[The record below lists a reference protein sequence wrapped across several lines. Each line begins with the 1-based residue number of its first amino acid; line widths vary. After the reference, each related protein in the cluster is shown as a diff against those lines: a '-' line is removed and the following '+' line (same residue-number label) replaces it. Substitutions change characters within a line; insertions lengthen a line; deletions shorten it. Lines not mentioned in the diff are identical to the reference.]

1 MVEMKKIIVFA
12 SLFLVVLIYGCKAKK
27 NVSPSKESVFVDP
40 ETPKI
45 AVPVMLLDSTSK
57 KTKNKQW
64 KLVFSDEFND
74 NKVDTTKWTV
84 EKNQKKRV
92 DIMLYSD
99 DNQVEE
105 KDGKVHIYYRKS
117 NLNDTTYMAGRFNSH
132 KKYAPTYGFIESRI
146 HLVKPNGYQM
156 AFWMMPEG
164 KGMANA
170 TTPDGTAND
179 GAEIDI
185 VEGNK
190 LNAFSS
196 GLHWDGYAKPA
207 HKANGALNKMPDLYE
222 TEYHVFGFEWTP
234 TYLKFYFDGKLVRE
248 MTDPKLIPKVAHF
261 LYFSG
266 SCFGKSDWVDGDVR
280 KNEFIQKGGVE
291 KAYVDYVRVYQ
302 TNEMK

>member
-1 MVEMKKIIVFA
+1 MNKSIVILLLFFA
-12 SLFLVVLIYGCKAKK
+12 VLVTGCKAKK
-27 NVSPSKESVFVDP
+27 DVLVNNTKAFVDAA
-40 ETPKI
+40 TPKK
-45 AVPVMLLDSTSK
+45 AFPLTLQDSTTK
-57 KTKNKQW
+57 KGANKKW
-64 KLVFSDEFND
+64 KLAFSDEFND
-74 NKVDTTKWTV
+74 NKMDTTKWTV
-84 EKNQKKRV
+84 ENAPKKRV
-92 DIMLYSD
+92 DIMLYAD

-105 KDGKVHIYYRKS
+105 KDGNVYIYYRKS
-117 NLNDTTYMAGRFNSH
+117 QMNDTTYMAGRFNS
-132 KKYAPTYGFIESRI
+132 KGKYAPTYGFMESRI

-164 KGMANA
+164 AGMQNSN
-170 TTPDGTAND
+170 TPDGTAND

-207 HKANGALNKMPDLYE
+207 HKSNGSLTKMPNIFDA
-222 TEYHVFGFEWTP
+222 EYHIFGFEWTP
-234 TYLKFYFDGKLVRE
+234 TYLKFYYDGKLIRT

-280 KNEFIQKGGVE
+280 QNNFIQNGGVA
-291 KAYVDYVRVYQ
+291 KAYVDYVRVFQ
-302 TNEMK
+302 TIN

>member
-1 MVEMKKIIVFA
+1 MKKLMVFA
-12 SLFLVVLIYGCKAKK
+12 TILFLALVSGCKAKK
-27 NVSPSKESVFVDP
+27 GISTSNESVFVDA
-40 ETPKI
+40 ETPKNTMPI
-45 AVPVMLLDSTSK
+45 LPVDSTSK
-57 KTKNKQW
+57 KRDNKKW
-64 KLVFSDEFND
+64 NLVFSDEFND

-92 DIMLYSD
+92 DIMLYAD
-99 DNQVEE
+99 ENQVEE
-105 KDGKVHIYYRKS
+105 KEGNVYIYYRKS
-117 NLNDTTYMAGRFNSH
+117 TINDTTYMAGRFNS
-132 KKYAPTYGFIESRI
+132 KGKYAPTYGFMECRM

-164 KGMANA
+164 DGMKSTRQA
-170 TTPDGTAND
+170 DGTAND

-190 LNAFSS
+190 LNAYSN

-207 HKANGALNKMPDLYE
+207 HKSNGALVKTPNIHD
-222 TEYHVFGFEWTP
+222 TEYHVYGFEWSP
-234 TYLKFYFDGKLVRE
+234 THLKFYYDGKLVRQ

-280 KNEFIQKGGVE
+280 KNEFIQNGGVD

-302 TNEMK
+302 TAEMK

>member
-1 MVEMKKIIVFA
+1 MIIA
-12 SLFLVVLIYGCKAKK
+12 AILFVVLASGCRAK
-27 NVSPSKESVFVDP
+27 NGVLVTNESIFIDAA
-40 ETPKI
+40 TPKK
-45 AVPVMLLDSTSK
+45 ATPFLLIDSTSK
-57 KTKNKQW
+57 KEDSKKW
-64 KLVFSDEFND
+64 ELVFSDEFND
-74 NKVDTTKWTV
+74 KKMDTTKWNV
-84 EKNQKKRV
+84 ENAPKKRV

-105 KDGKVHIYYRKS
+105 KDGKVYIYYRKS
-117 NLNDTTYMAGRFNSH
+117 ALNDTTYMAGRFNS
-132 KKYAPTYGFIESRI
+132 KGKYAPTYGFMESRM

-164 KGMANA
+164 NGMRNLKE
-170 TTPDGTAND
+170 PEGTAND

-190 LNAFSS
+190 LVAYSL

-207 HKANGALNKMPDLYE
+207 HKSNGALVKMPNIHN

-234 TYLKFYFDGKLVRE
+234 TYLKFYCDGKMVRE
-248 MTDPKLIPKVAHF
+248 MTDPKLIPKVAHY

-280 KNEFIQKGGVE
+280 QNEFIQKGGVD

-302 TNEMK
+302 TKEMK

>member
-1 MVEMKKIIVFA
+1 MKKLIKIAAV
-12 SLFLVVLIYGCKAKK
+12 LLVVLAIGCKAKK
-27 NVSPSKESVFVDP
+27 GDSSTYESAFIDKA
-40 ETPKI
+40 TPKN
-45 AVPVMLLDSTSK
+45 ATPLLMVDSKSDSK
-57 KTKNKQW
+57 KW
-64 KLVFSDEFND
+64 KLAFSDEFND
-74 NKVDTTKWTV
+74 GKVDTTKWTV
-84 EKNQKKRV
+84 ENAPKKRV

-117 NLNDTTYMAGRFNSH
+117 SLNDTTYMAGRFNSH
-132 KKYAPTYGFIESRI
+132 KKYAPTYGFIESKI

-164 KGMANA
+164 KGMASA

-190 LNAFSS
+190 LNAFSN

-207 HKANGALNKMPDLYE
+207 HKSNGSLTKMTGIYD
-222 TEYHVFGFEWTP
+222 TEYHIFGFEWTP
-234 TYLKFYFDGKLVRE
+234 TYLKFYYDGKLIRT
-248 MTDPKLIPKVAHF
+248 MTDAKLIPKVAHF

-280 KNEFIQKGGVE
+280 TNEFIQKGGVD
-291 KAYVDYVRVYQ
+291 KAYVDYVRVFQ
-302 TNEMK
+302 TKN

>member
-1 MVEMKKIIVFA
+1 MKKLIKILAVLLIVLA
-12 SLFLVVLIYGCKAKK
+12 IGCKAKK
-27 NVSPSKESVFVDP
+27 GDNATNQNIYIDS
-40 ETPKI
+40 ETPKT
-45 AVPVMLLDSTSK
+45 ATPFLLSDAKAKEVESK
-57 KTKNKQW
+57 KW

-74 NKVDTTKWTV
+74 TKMDTAKWNV
-84 EKNQKKRV
+84 EKSTKKRV
-92 DIMLYSD
+92 DIMLYAD

-117 NLNDTTYMAGRFNSH
+117 NLSDTTYMAGRFNSH
-132 KKYAPTYGFIESRI
+132 KKYAPTYGFMESRI

-156 AFWMMPEG
+156 AFWMMPEAN
-164 KGMANA
+164 GMASK

-207 HKANGALNKMPDLYE
+207 HKANGSLNKMPDLYDV
-222 TEYHVFGFEWTP
+222 EYHIFGFEWTP
-234 TYLKFYFDGKLVRE
+234 TYLKFYYDGKLIRT
-248 MTDPKLIPKVAHF
+248 MTDPKFIPKVAHF

-280 KNEFIQKGGVE
+280 QNEFIQKGGVE

-302 TNEMK
+302 TKEMK

>member
-1 MVEMKKIIVFA
+1 MNKSIVILG
-12 SLFLVVLIYGCKAKK
+12 LFFGVLVTGCKAKK
-27 NVSPSKESVFVDP
+27 DVLVTNTKAFVDAA
-40 ETPKI
+40 TPKK
-45 AVPVMLLDSTSK
+45 AYPLTLLDSTSK
-57 KTKNKQW
+57 KGANKKW
-64 KLVFSDEFND
+64 KLTFSDEFND
-74 NKVDTTKWTV
+74 NKIDTSKWNV
-84 EKNQKKRV
+84 ENAPKKRV

-99 DNQVEE
+99 NNQVEE
-105 KDGKVHIYYRKS
+105 KDGKAHIYYRKS

-132 KKYAPTYGFIESRI
+132 KKYAPTYGFIESKI

-164 KGMANA
+164 KGMASA

-207 HKANGALNKMPDLYE
+207 HKANGKLTKMPNLYAD
-222 TEYHVFGFEWTP
+222 EYHIFGFEWSP
-234 TYLKFYFDGKLVRE
+234 TFVRWYYDGKIIRE
-248 MTDPKLIPKVAHF
+248 VTDPKLIPKVAHY

-280 KNEFIQKGGVE
+280 ENEFIQNGGVA

>member
-1 MVEMKKIIVFA
+1 MNKSTIILG
-12 SLFLVVLIYGCKAKK
+12 LFFVVLVTGCKAKK
-27 NVSPSKESVFVDP
+27 DVLVSNTKAFVDAA
-40 ETPKI
+40 TPKNAI
-45 AVPVMLLDSTSK
+45 PLTLQDSTSK
-57 KTKNKQW
+57 KVENKKW
-64 KLVFSDEFND
+64 KLTFSDEFND
-74 NKVDTTKWTV
+74 TKVDTTKWNV
-84 EKNQKKRV
+84 ENAPKKRV
-92 DIMLYSD
+92 DIMLYAD

-105 KDGKVHIYYRKS
+105 IDGNVYVYYRKS
-117 NLNDTTYMAGRFNSH
+117 QMNDTTYMAGRFNS
-132 KKYAPTYGFIESRI
+132 KGKYAPTYGFMESRM

-164 KGMANA
+164 NGMRNLNE
-170 TTPDGTAND
+170 PEGTAND

-190 LNAFSS
+190 LNAYSL

-207 HKANGALNKMPDLYE
+207 HKSNGALVKMPNIHDS
-222 TEYHVFGFEWTP
+222 EYHIFGFEWTP
-234 TYLKFYFDGKLVRE
+234 TYLKFYYDGKMVRE

-280 KNEFIQKGGVE
+280 KNEFIQNGGVA

-302 TNEMK
+302 TEKTK

>member
-1 MVEMKKIIVFA
+1 MKKLIKILAVLLIVLA
-12 SLFLVVLIYGCKAKK
+12 IGCKAKK
-27 NVSPSKESVFVDP
+27 GDNATNQNIYIDS
-40 ETPKI
+40 ETPKT
-45 AVPVMLLDSTSK
+45 ATPFLLSDAKAKEVESK
-57 KTKNKQW
+57 KW

-74 NKVDTTKWTV
+74 TKMDTAKWNV
-84 EKNQKKRV
+84 EKSTKKRV
-92 DIMLYSD
+92 DIMLYAD

-117 NLNDTTYMAGRFNSH
+117 NLSDTTYMAGRFNSH
-132 KKYAPTYGFIESRI
+132 KKYAPTYGFMESRI

-164 KGMANA
+164 NGMASK

-207 HKANGALNKMPDLYE
+207 HKANGSLNKMPDLYDV
-222 TEYHVFGFEWTP
+222 EYHIFGFEWTP
-234 TYLKFYFDGKLVRE
+234 TYLKFYYDGKLIRT
-248 MTDPKLIPKVAHF
+248 MTDPKFIPKVAHF

-280 KNEFIQKGGVE
+280 QNEFIQKGGVE

-302 TNEMK
+302 TKEMK

>member
-1 MVEMKKIIVFA
+1 MKKIIVFA

-105 KDGKVHIYYRKS
+105 KDEKVHIYYRKS

-164 KGMANA
+164 YGMASI

>member
-1 MVEMKKIIVFA
+1 MKKQTLC
-12 SLFLVVLIYGCKAKK
+12 SLFV
-27 NVSPSKESVFVDP
+27 
-40 ETPKI
+40 I
-45 AVPVMLLDSTSK
+45 AVLVSACKTQKNLDSKKGTAFIDATSPK
-57 KTKNKQW
+57 KTKPLILKESESSKQSW

-74 NKVDTTKWTV
+74 TKMDTAKWNV
-84 EKNQKKRV
+84 ENAPKKRV

-99 DNQVEE
+99 NNQVAE
-105 KDGKVHIYYRKS
+105 KNGKAYIYYRKS
-117 NLNDTTYMAGRFNSH
+117 SLNDTTYMAGRFNSH
-132 KKYAPTYGFIESRI
+132 KKFAPTYGFMESKI

-164 KGMANA
+164 KGMASE

-190 LNAFSS
+190 LNAFST

-207 HKANGALNKMPDLYE
+207 HKANGKLIKMPDLYE
-222 TEYHVFGFEWTP
+222 AEYHTFGFEWSP
-234 TYLKFYFDGKLVRE
+234 TFVRWYYDGEMIRE
-248 MTDPKLIPKVAHF
+248 VTDPKLIPQVGHY

-280 KNEFIQKGGVE
+280 VNEFIQKRGVAE
-291 KAYVDYVRVYQ
+291 AYVDYVRVFQ
-302 TNEMK
+302 TKK

>member
-1 MVEMKKIIVFA
+1 MKNQILF
-12 SLFLVVLIYGCKAKK
+12 SLFFLLVLFSACKVQKNLDSQKLTAFIDATTPKKSKPLIL
-27 NVSPSKESVFVDP
+27 KES
-40 ETPKI
+40 E
-45 AVPVMLLDSTSK
+45 SSK
-57 KTKNKQW
+57 QNW

-74 NKVDTTKWTV
+74 AKMDTAKWNV
-84 EKNQKKRV
+84 ENAPKKRV
-92 DIMLYSD
+92 DIMLYSN

-117 NLNDTTYMAGRFNSH
+117 TLNDTTYMAGRFNSH
-132 KKYAPTYGFIESRI
+132 KKYAPTYGFMESKI

-164 KGMANA
+164 KGMASE
-170 TTPDGTAND
+170 TPTDGTAND

-190 LNAFSS
+190 LDAFST

-207 HKANGALNKMPDLYE
+207 HKANGKLIKKSDLYKA
-222 TEYHVFGFEWTP
+222 EYHTFGFEWSP
-234 TYLKFYFDGKLVRE
+234 TFVRWYFDGKMIRE
-248 MTDPKLIPKVAHF
+248 VTDPKLIPQVAHY

-280 KNEFIQKGGVE
+280 VNEFIQNGGVDN
-291 KAYVDYVRVYQ
+291 AYVDYVRVFQ
-302 TNEMK
+302 TKN